1 MIFCFGF
8 CLFPAWRL
16 LCVTCI
22 SASAT
27 SRRSHPRGR
36 PIQSVPV
43 VECFSRRRFRQ
54 LEQAFSSRPAPPCGR
69 SVRKKSVAS
78 GQDQGLRTGQ
88 GGERE
93 RAAGESE
100 RKLPKMDPESRAR
113 DIKETFLEATAAI
126 VGLARGAIH
135 VCGAGPFGDGDRK
148 KRS

>member
-54 LEQAFSSRPAPPCGR
+54 LEHAFSSRPAPHRGR
-69 SVRKKSVAS
+69 SVRKNRFPAARIRDSD
-78 GQDQGLRTGQ
+78 GRGE
-88 GGERE
+88 ERE
-93 RAAGESE
+93 RTAGESE